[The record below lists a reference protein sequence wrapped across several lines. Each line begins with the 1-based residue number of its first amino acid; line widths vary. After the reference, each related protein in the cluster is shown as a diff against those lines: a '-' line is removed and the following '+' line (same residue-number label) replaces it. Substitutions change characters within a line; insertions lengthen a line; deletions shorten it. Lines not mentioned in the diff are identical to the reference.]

1 MELLFNVRVNEVFA
15 GFFFAGASFS
25 LVLIVQV
32 SSTFSNYTM
41 PKVVLKKKNKHIQ
54 NGQYVGLQFKV
65 KSQGTLATTRI
76 AHELKNEVKTYNL
89 LD

>member
-1 MELLFNVRVNEVFA
+1 
-15 GFFFAGASFS
+15 
-25 LVLIVQV
+25 
-32 SSTFSNYTM
+32 M